1 MQMRKIC
8 FLHMRLN
15 NMDIKNINAR
25 LGNLCWI
32 LRKTSEEA
40 LAHRKTKL
48 ELEHPQF
55 IEQRPT
61 SQLVDND
68 QMRCHVIQ
76 QKPEALDC
84 VR

>member
-1 MQMRKIC
+1 MKLSNVPQHNNASGYVFKIKNVKVMQTRKIC

-25 LGNLCWI
+25 LGNLGWI

-55 IEQRPT
+55 
-61 SQLVDND
+61 
-68 QMRCHVIQ
+68 MG
-76 QKPEALDC
+76 
-84 VR
+84 